1 MRKVWMMLLLFLL
14 VGIPAWS
21 QRLPETLL
29 KISSELKLL
38 SVGFSKDLQT
48 LEETLTS
55 SRNES
60 TVILE
65 RHSTQ
70 LGDLATEATTSRT
83 LLTES
88 QTSQAAYRTY
98 AQTALSA
105 QADRLRALERE
116 RWAYRIGIVIAIT
129 AAAWAVIR

>member
-1 MRKVWMMLLLFLL
+1 MRKVWMTLLLFLL
-14 VGIPAWS
+14 VGIPTWS

-60 TVILE
+60 TATLE

-70 LGDLATEATTSRT
+70 LGDLATEATTSHT
-83 LLTES
+83 SLTE
-88 QTSQAAYRTY
+88 
-98 AQTALSA
+98 
-105 QADRLRALERE
+105 
-116 RWAYRIGIVIAIT
+116 V
-129 AAAWAVIR
+129 